1 MAIRSANH
9 LRYSVSVGIDE
20 VGVVASPG
28 MVDVARSEPPAPL
41 VAAVVEHARGTTIA
55 SLPAAAIE
63 SAKTF
68 LLDCFGVAIVGSS
81 TPESRRLPAL
91 VAGWGSGEDASIW
104 GRDGRLPAPSAAL
117 VNAHQMHCLEYDCV
131 HEPAVVHALTVVT
144 PVLVA
149 WMQRETRR
157 RGRQMSGADLI
168 VGAAV
173 GVDVAGGL
181 GDVTTTPL
189 RFFRPATNGLLG
201 AAAALIA
208 VGRADHAV
216 GVATMGL
223 AYSQVAGT
231 MQPHHEGGPQALA
244 LQIGFSARAA
254 INAWDLANDSFRG
267 PEQILEGKFGWFE
280 LIEGAGDPVA
290 FTSRLGEQWEITRL
304 SHKPF
309 PSGRASHCAIDGVLQ
324 LQREHD
330 FALADV
336 ERVVLRVPSLIK
348 SLVGRAPYAGMAP
361 GVARLC
367 GRFLVPSA
375 LLDHGIDV
383 TTYRDE
389 RLSDPRLLA
398 AAERVV
404 LEVDDNP
411 NPNALEPQ
419 HVLIDLRDGRR
430 LEIHLPEALGSPRRP
445 LTREQHLKKFR
456 TNLATV
462 GREDRA
468 EPIIELVD
476 RLETLDDLSEL
487 FALL

>member
-1 MAIRSANH
+1 MDDA
-9 LRYSVSVGIDE
+9 
-20 VGVVASPG
+20 
-28 MVDVARSEPPAPL
+28 ARFQPAAPL
-41 VAAVVEHARGTTIA
+41 VAAVVEHARSVTID
-55 SLPAAAIE
+55 SLPLAAVE

-68 LLDCFGVAIVGSS
+68 LLDCFGVAIVGSL
-81 TPESRRLPAL
+81 TPESQRLPSL
-91 VAGWGSGEDASIW
+91 VAGWGSGDDASVW
-104 GRDGRLPAPSAAL
+104 GREERLPAPSAAL
-117 VNAHQMHCLEYDCV
+117 VNAHQMHCLEFDCV

-149 WMQRETRR
+149 WMQREARKD
-157 RGRQMSGADLI
+157 GRKISGAEVI

-181 GDVTTTPL
+181 GDVTTSPL

-208 VGRADHAV
+208 VGKPSHDV

-244 LQIGFSARAA
+244 LQIGFASRAA

-267 PEQILEGKFGWFE
+267 PEQIFEGKFGWFE

-290 FTSRLGEQWEITRL
+290 FVNRLGTQWEITRL

-324 LQREHD
+324 LQLAHG

-336 ERVVLRVPSLIK
+336 ERIVLRVPSLINN
-348 SLVGRAPYAGMAP
+348 LVGRPPYAGMPA

-375 LLDHGIDV
+375 LLDRGIDV
-383 TTYRDE
+383 STYREE
-389 RLSDPRLLA
+389 RLSDPDLLA

-404 LEVDDNP
+404 IEVDDNP

-419 HVLIDLRDGRR
+419 HVRVDLRDGRT
-430 LEIHLPEALGSPRRP
+430 LEIHLPEALGSPKRP
-445 LTREQHLKKFR
+445 LTREQHLHKFR
-456 TNLATV
+456 TNLALA
-462 GREDRA
+462 GREDRS
-468 EPIIELVD
+468 ERIIELVD
-476 RLETLDDLSEL
+476 QLDTLDDVRQL
-487 FALL
+487 FDLL

>member
-1 MAIRSANH
+1 MFGGCLAP
-9 LRYSVSVGIDE
+9 VGSCA
-20 VGVVASPG
+20 VGSPG
-28 MVDVARSEPPAPL
+28 VEHVAPSEPSPPL
-41 VAAVVEHARGTTIA
+41 VAAVVEHARRTTVA
-55 SLPAAAIE
+55 SLSSAAVHA
-63 SAKTF
+63 AKTF
-68 LLDCFGVAIVGSS
+68 LLDCFGVAIVGSC
-81 TPESRRLPAL
+81 TPESKRLPAI
-91 VAGWGSGEDASIW
+91 VANWGIGDEATIW
-104 GRDGRLPAPSAAL
+104 GREGRLPAPSAAL

-149 WMQRETRR
+149 WMQRETLRYGRR
-157 RGRQMSGADLI
+157 SSGADLI

-208 VGRADHAV
+208 VAKPDRAV

-254 INAWDLANDSFRG
+254 VNAWDLSNDSFRG
-267 PEQILEGKFGWFE
+267 PEHIFEGKFGWFE
-280 LIEGAGDPVA
+280 LIEGAGDPYA
-290 FTSRLGEQWEITRL
+290 FAARLGTQWEITRL

-309 PSGRASHCAIDGVLQ
+309 PSGRASHCAIDGVLA
-324 LQREHD
+324 LQRQHD
-330 FALADV
+330 FDLADV
-336 ERVVLRVPSLIK
+336 QRVVLRVPSLIK
-348 SLVGRAPYAGMAP
+348 SLVGRPPYAGMAP

-375 LLDHGIDV
+375 LLDRGIDV
-383 TTYRDE
+383 TTFREE
-389 RLSDPRLLA
+389 RLSDPELLA

-419 HVLIDLRDGRR
+419 HVRIELRDGRT
-430 LEIHLPEALGSPRRP
+430 LEVHLAEALGSPRRP
-445 LTREQHLKKFR
+445 LTRDQHLDKFR
-456 TNLATV
+456 ANLAIA
-462 GREDRA
+462 GRADRSDR
-468 EPIIELVD
+468 IIELVD
-476 RLETLDDLSEL
+476 RLEELEDVSEL

>member
-1 MAIRSANH
+1 M
-9 LRYSVSVGIDE
+9 DE
-20 VGVVASPG
+20 V
-28 MVDVARSEPPAPL
+28 PPIEHAPL
-41 VAAVVEHARGTTIA
+41 VAAVVAHARATTLT
-55 SLPAAAIE
+55 SLPQAAID
-63 SAKTF
+63 AARTF
-68 LLDCFGVAIVGSS
+68 LLDCFGVAIVGSC
-81 TPESRRLPAL
+81 TPESQRLPAL
-91 VAGWGSGEDASIW
+91 VANWGSGDDATIW
-104 GRDGRLPAPSAAL
+104 GRNGRLPAPSAAF
-117 VNAHQMHCLEYDCV
+117 VNAHQMHCLEFDCV

-149 WMQRETRR
+149 WMQREASR
-157 RGRQMSGADLI
+157 RGRRFSGGDLI

-208 VGRADHAV
+208 VGKPDHAV

-254 INAWDLANDSFRG
+254 LNAWDLANDSFRG

-280 LIEGAGDPVA
+280 LIEGGGDPVA
-290 FTSRLGEQWEITRL
+290 FTARLGQQWEITRL

-324 LQREHD
+324 LQREHN

-336 ERVVLRVPSLIK
+336 ERVVLRVPPLIK
-348 SLVGRAPYAGMAP
+348 NLVGRPPYAGMAP

-375 LLDHGIDV
+375 LLDRGIDV
-383 TTYRDE
+383 TTYRQE
-389 RLSDPRLLA
+389 RLSDPDLLA

-419 HVLIDLRDGRR
+419 NVRIDLRDGRT

-445 LTREQHLKKFR
+445 LTRAQHLHKFR
-456 TNLATV
+456 TNLAIA
-462 GREDRA
+462 GREEFA
-468 EPIIELVD
+468 ERIIELVD
-476 RLETLDDLSEL
+476 RLETLDNVGEL

>member
-1 MAIRSANH
+1 M
-9 LRYSVSVGIDE
+9 DD
-20 VGVVASPG
+20 VASI
-28 MVDVARSEPPAPL
+28 EPEAPL
-41 VAAVVEHARGTTIA
+41 VAAVVAHALGTTIG
-55 SLPAAAIE
+55 SLPAVAVE
-63 SAKTF
+63 SAKIF
-68 LLDCFGVAIVGSS
+68 LLDCFGVAIVGSG
-81 TPESRRLPAL
+81 TPESQRLPFLAET
-91 VAGWGSGEDASIW
+91 WGRGDDATIW
-104 GRDGRLPAPSAAL
+104 GREGRLPAPSAAF
-117 VNAHQMHCLEYDCV
+117 VNAHQMHCLEFDCV

-149 WMQRETRR
+149 WMQREARR
-157 RGRQMSGADLI
+157 SGRRITGSELI

-201 AAAALIA
+201 AAAALIT
-208 VGRADHAV
+208 VGKPNHAV
-216 GVATMGL
+216 GLATMGL

-254 INAWDLANDSFRG
+254 LNAWDLANNSFRG

-290 FTSRLGEQWEITRL
+290 FASRLGEQWEITRL

-324 LQREHD
+324 LQRQHG

-348 SLVGRAPYAGMAP
+348 SLVGRPPYAGMAP

-375 LLDHGIDV
+375 LLDRGIDV
-383 TTYRDE
+383 TTFREE
-389 RLSDPRLLA
+389 RLSDPELLA

-419 HVLIDLRDGRR
+419 NVRIDLHDGRR
-430 LEIHLPEALGSPRRP
+430 LEIHLAEALGSPRRP
-445 LTREQHLKKFR
+445 LTREQHLDKFR
-456 TNLATV
+456 TNLAIA

-468 EPIIELVD
+468 EQIIELVD
-476 RLETLDDLSEL
+476 RLEALDDISDLL
-487 FALL
+487 ALL